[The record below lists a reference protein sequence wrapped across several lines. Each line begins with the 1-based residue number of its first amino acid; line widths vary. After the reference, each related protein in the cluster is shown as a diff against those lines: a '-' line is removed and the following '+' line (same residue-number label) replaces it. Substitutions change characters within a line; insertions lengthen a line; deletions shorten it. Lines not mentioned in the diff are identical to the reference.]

1 MKKYNEFLNEAVKR
15 PSGLKQLKDNSST
28 EKINVI
34 DGDIYDIQ
42 YGGTHEEEFTY
53 YKRDGNGYIYDKE
66 GHAYDV
72 ITYSGSSDSGRIAGG
87 TMNWSCTIKRVLNG
101 KDAYFSGYHGLFS
114 RPSSE
119 TASQIVSDIAD
130 GMYLEDYMAKHKN
143 DLSSRET
150 FSEIIAKGDAN
161 AKTFAQDK
169 EARFLAKQE
178 EFKVRYAQIP
188 NTVYF
193 KITNDV
199 ELTHWKYFHKQMP
212 DIVEGIIR
220 PIIRGKL
227 ENIFK
232 TKNISSLS
240 GLAGTFKF
248 NVEKSW
254 DNNPAVDTKNGT
266 VVVVNYK
273 DAKVLKTT
281 VDIVL
286 DDNIVIVKD
295 NMSPDMEELFK
306 KVAFAWMKE
315 NGRKQGQYVDSNYK
329 KFVGYQKDSIGRTD
343 FSHWVKDGEAK
354 RMAAKEYKKWVESHT
369 WDKQINLTFSLDFIK
384 QFIEEDIENVL
395 DSSNITEEPE
405 QTGEKVA
412 PASELSRAYKESAEK
427 MQKWHDGTRKQ
438 NVGAMGDGKLKLSY
452 QVCNDKGFEKEAAI
466 LKAEANRRGLV
477 LENFFTAEEFY
488 EVFIPL
494 NERKE
499 RRYTFI
505 FIDMHGDEQE
515 ESFYDKDETGAY
527 NQLLDMFDVK
537 EVIDVEVE

>member
-1 MKKYNEFLNEAVKR
+1 MIKNYDTFLNEAVKK
-15 PSGLKQLKDNSST
+15 PSGLKQLKDNSVT
-28 EKINVI
+28 QEINVI
-34 DGDIYDIQ
+34 DGDIYDLK
-42 YGGTHEEEFTY
+42 YGGSHTEEFTY
-53 YKRDGNGYIYDKE
+53 YKRDGNGFIYDKE

-72 ITYSGSSDSGRIAGG
+72 VTYSGSSDSGRIAGG

-101 KDAYFSGYHGLFS
+101 KDASFSGYHGLFS

-119 TASQIVSDIAD
+119 TASVIVSDIAD
-130 GMYLEDYMAKHKN
+130 GMYLEDYFAKHKS
-143 DLSSRET
+143 DLDYT
-150 FSEIIAKGDAN
+150 AKGVFDEIIAKGDAN

-188 NTVYF
+188 NTVCF

-220 PIIRGKL
+220 PIIREKL

-315 NGRKQGQYVDSNYK
+315 NGRKQGQYIDSNYK
-329 KFVGYQKDSIGRTD
+329 KFVGYQKDSIGRTN

-354 RMAAKEYKKWVESHT
+354 RMAAKEYKEWVESHT
-369 WDKQINLTFSLDFIK
+369 WDLQKSLTFSLTFIEQFIK
-384 QFIEEDIENVL
+384 GDVEAALDTSTNTPETSNTEEDAGVPAEM
-395 DSSNITEEPE
+395 TE
-405 QTGEKVA
+405 
-412 PASELSRAYKESAEK
+412 AYQESAEK

-452 QVCNDKGFEKEAAI
+452 KVCVDKGFEKEAAI
-466 LKAEANRRGLV
+466 LKAEADKRNLV
-477 LENFFTAEEFY
+477 LESFFTIEEFM
-488 EVFIPL
+488 ELI
-494 NERKE
+494 
-499 RRYTFI
+499 
-505 FIDMHGDEQE
+505 
-515 ESFYDKDETGAY
+515 
-527 NQLLDMFDVK
+527 
-537 EVIDVEVE
+537 